1 MRRARINMKFTI
13 HNTLT
18 FFISLALIFAPIWA
32 NAQSEAKTVDKIIA
46 KVDNYII
53 LESDLAIAYKD
64 YLSRGGNQS
73 TDGRCEVLENLIVN
87 KLMLAKAEID
97 SVTVPEAQVDAQLE
111 SRMNMM
117 VQQIGSEEKIEEYYG
132 KTLDEFKVE
141 IRDDVKEQMIISEMQ
156 RTITKDLEVTPN
168 QVQKFFDN
176 IPKDSLPFYSTQVQV
191 GQIVKKPTMSTE
203 AKENIKARL
212 NGLRERI
219 LEGENFEDIARL
231 YSQEPGAK
239 QTGGNIGYFERGQLA
254 PEYEATALR
263 LKPGEISKPVE
274 TDFGFHIIELLDRRG
289 NEFNTRHILILPKFT
304 NKDMDRTIQYLDS
317 IRSLIINDSISFEKA
332 AAEYSDDMNTSSS
345 GGYFIEGE
353 AGGTKISV
361 DELDPNIFFT
371 IDTMEVGSITKPI
384 VFRQQDRSE
393 AVRII
398 YFKDKIRPHRADIR
412 KDYQKIKQAAL
423 NKKKSEKLAKWFQD
437 SKSEVFIIL
446 DDHYKDCQIL
456 N

>member
-1 MRRARINMKFTI
+1 MKFTN
-13 HNTLT
+13 HNILS
-18 FFISLALIFAPIWA
+18 FFIALSILLLPLCA
-32 NAQSEAKTVDKIIA
+32 NAQSEVKTVDKIIA

-64 YLSRGGNQS
+64 YLSRGSNTGPN
-73 TDGRCEVLENLIVN
+73 GRCEVLENLVVN
-87 KLMLAKAEID
+87 KLLLAKAEID

-111 SRMNMM
+111 NRMQMM

-132 KTLDEFKVE
+132 KSLDEFKVE
-141 IRDDVKEQMIISEMQ
+141 IRDDVREQMIMGEMQ
-156 RTITKDLEVTPN
+156 RTITKGLEVTPN

-191 GQIVKKPTMSTE
+191 GQIVKKPTMSKE
-203 AKENIKARL
+203 AKDNIKARL

-219 LEGENFEDIARL
+219 MEGENFEDIARL

-274 TDFGFHIIELLDRRG
+274 TDFGFHIIELINRRG

-304 NKDMDRTIQYLDS
+304 QKDVNKSIQFLDS

-345 GGYFIEGE
+345 GGYFIESE

-371 IDTMEVGSITKPI
+371 IDTMEVGSITKPL

-398 YFKDKIRPHRADIR
+398 YYKDKVRPHRADIR

-423 NKKKSEKLAKWFQD
+423 NKKKSEKLAKWFQE
-437 SKSEVFIIL
+437 SKSEVFIVL
-446 DDHYKDCQIL
+446 DDQYKDCQIL

>member
-1 MRRARINMKFTI
+1 MKFTI
-13 HNTLT
+13 HNILLLCIALTL
-18 FFISLALIFAPIWA
+18 LFAPLWA
-32 NAQSEAKTVDKIIA
+32 NGQSEVKTVDKIIA
-46 KVDNYII
+46 KVDNYIV
-53 LESDLAIAYKD
+53 LESDLALAYKD
-64 YLSRGGNQS
+64 YLSRGSNPGPN
-73 TDGRCEVLENLIVN
+73 GRCVVLENLIVN

-111 SRMNMM
+111 NRMKMM
-117 VQQIGSEEKIEEYYG
+117 VQQVGSEEKIEEFYG
-132 KTLDEFKVE
+132 KSLDEFKIE
-141 IRDDVKEQMIISEMQ
+141 IRDDVKEQMIIGEMQ
-156 RTITKDLEVTPN
+156 RTITKDLEVTPK
-168 QVQKFFDN
+168 QVQQFFDN
-176 IPKDSLPFYSTQVQV
+176 IPRDSLPFYSTQVQV
-191 GQIVKKPTMSTE
+191 GQIVIKPTMSRE
-203 AKENIKARL
+203 AKDNIKARL
-212 NGLRERI
+212 NGLRGRI
-219 LEGENFEDIARL
+219 MEGENFEDVARL

-239 QTGGNIGYFERGQLA
+239 KSGGNIGYFQRGQLA
-254 PEYEATALR
+254 PEYEAAALR
-263 LKPGEISKPVE
+263 LKPGEISKPTE

-289 NEFNTRHILILPKFT
+289 NDFKTRHILILPKFT
-304 NKDMDRTIQYLDS
+304 QNDVNKSIQFLDS
-317 IRSLIINDSISFEKA
+317 IRSLVINDSITFEKA

-353 AGGTKISV
+353 SGGSKISV

-423 NKKKSEKLAKWFQD
+423 NKKKSEKLEKWFQE

>member
-1 MRRARINMKFTI
+1 MKFTN
-13 HNTLT
+13 HNILS
-18 FFISLALIFAPIWA
+18 FFIAVIMLLLPLWA
-32 NAQSEAKTVDKIIA
+32 TAQTEQKVADKIIA

-64 YLSRGGNQS
+64 YLSRESNPS
-73 TDGRCEVLENLIVN
+73 PNGRCEVLENLIVN

-111 SRMNMM
+111 NRMQMM

-141 IRDDVKEQMIISEMQ
+141 IRDDVKEQMIMGEMQ
-156 RTITKDLEVTPN
+156 RTITKGLEVTPN

-176 IPKDSLPFYSTQVQV
+176 IPRDSLPFYSTQVQV
-191 GQIVKKPTMSTE
+191 GQIVKKPTMSKE
-203 AKENIKARL
+203 AKNTIKARL

-219 LEGENFEDIARL
+219 MEGEDFEDIARL

-239 QTGGNIGYFERGQLA
+239 QSGGNIGYFQRGQLA

-304 NKDMDRTIQYLDS
+304 QKDVNKSIQFLDS

-345 GGYFIEGE
+345 GGYFIAGE
-353 AGGTKISV
+353 SGGTKISV

-384 VFRQQDRSE
+384 VFRQKDRSE

-398 YFKDKIRPHRADIR
+398 YYKDKVRPHRADIR
-412 KDYQKIKQAAL
+412 KDYQQIKQAAL
-423 NKKKSEKLAKWFQD
+423 NKKKSEKLTKWFQE

>member
-1 MRRARINMKFTI
+1 MKFTN
-13 HNTLT
+13 HNILSLFTA
-18 FFISLALIFAPIWA
+18 LALVFAPLLVK
-32 NAQSEAKTVDKIIA
+32 AQEEVQTVDKIIA

-53 LESDLAIAYKD
+53 LESDLALAYKD
-64 YLSRGGNQS
+64 HLSRGASQGQS
-73 TDGRCEVLENLIVN
+73 SRCEVLENLIIN

-97 SVTVPEAQVDAQLE
+97 SVTVPEAQVDGQVE
-111 SRMNMM
+111 NRMKMM
-117 VQQIGSEEKIEEYYG
+117 VEQIGSEEKIEEYYG
-132 KTLDEFKVE
+132 KSLDEFKVE
-141 IRDDVKEQMIISEMQ
+141 IRDDVKEQMIIGEMQ
-156 RTITKDLEVTPN
+156 KTITQDLEVTPN

-176 IPKDSLPFYSTQVQV
+176 IPRDSLPFYSTQVQV
-191 GQIVKKPTMSTE
+191 GQIVRKPKMSKE
-203 AKENIKARL
+203 AKNRIKSRL

-219 LEGENFEDIARL
+219 MEGENFEDIARL

-239 QTGGNIGYFERGQLA
+239 KSGGNIGYFERGQLA

-289 NEFNTRHILILPKFT
+289 NEFQTRHILILPKFT
-304 NKDMDRTIQYLDS
+304 QKDINRSVQFLDS
-317 IRSLIINDSISFEKA
+317 IRTLVLKDSISFEKA
-332 AAEYSDDMNTSSS
+332 AAEHSDDMNTSSS
-345 GGYFIEGE
+345 GGYFIESE
-353 AGGTKISV
+353 EGGTKISV

-371 IDTMEVGSITKPI
+371 IDTMEVGSITKPL
-384 VFRQQDRSE
+384 VFKQEDRSE

-398 YFKDKIRPHRADIR
+398 YFKDKIKPHRADIR

-423 NKKKSEKLAKWFQD
+423 NKKRSEKLTEWFKD

-446 DDHYKDCQIL
+446 DDHYKNCQIL